1 MWCCLTIKNIIARH
15 MNQGN
20 VSLGADTSK
29 LSHRLGIDAPGCR
42 AAFGCFCAV
51 NIGISSSVDDCCNV
65 RPVEGCNSC
74 CVAEVELIMPNR
86 PSTRVLLLHC
96 FGQLPV
102 GTNDEGRGV
111 ICHARFLSF
120 YNSIGCTSRRRG
132 CAASLSEM
140 IAWSLP
146 SGHAMSSAGS
156 KRLTKVYRASGDQ
169 WASTR

>member
-1 MWCCLTIKNIIARH
+1 

-51 NIGISSSVDDCCNV
+51 NIGISSSVDDCLNA
-65 RPVEGCNSC
+65 RPVEVCNSC
-74 CVAEVELIMPNR
+74 CVAEVELIMPDR
-86 PSTRVLLLHC
+86 SSARVLPLHC
-96 FGQLPV
+96 LGQLPV

-111 ICHARFLSF
+111 ICHTSFLSS
-120 YNSIGCTSRRRG
+120 YNSIGSTSRRRG
-132 CAASLSEM
+132 CAASLCEM
-140 IAWSLP
+140 IALSLP
-146 SGHAMSSAGS
+146 SGHAISSAGS
-156 KRLTKVYRASGDQ
+156 KRLTKVYCASGDQ